1 MTIKMACYFGW
12 IAHDLR
18 ELLYPILVKNYVKPK
33 IMTII
38 FYTFC
43 LSNNICKFL
52 IINYIY
58 ETITTKA
65 SATADLLNRLS
76 YVTCDIEI
84 REIISQFSLRIVHP
98 PLKFY
103 GIGFFQFG
111 FKFLYKF
118 ITSVATVLVLIL
130 QAQVNKEKFI

>member
-1 MTIKMACYFGW
+1 MSRHLYLELRKISHEIDSIFGTQMTIKMACYFGW

-58 ETITTKA
+58 ETITTK
-65 SATADLLNRLS
+65 
-76 YVTCDIEI
+76 
-84 REIISQFSLRIVHP
+84 
-98 PLKFY
+98 
-103 GIGFFQFG
+103 
-111 FKFLYKF
+111 
-118 ITSVATVLVLIL
+118 
-130 QAQVNKEKFI
+130 VNKIILNFKKY